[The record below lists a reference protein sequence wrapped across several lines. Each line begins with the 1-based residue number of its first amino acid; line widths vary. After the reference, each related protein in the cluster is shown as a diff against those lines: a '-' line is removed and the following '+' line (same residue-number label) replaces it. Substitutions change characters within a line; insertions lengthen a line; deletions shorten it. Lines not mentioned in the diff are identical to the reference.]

1 MTNDLFNEKYGQ
13 YLIEGKN
20 DEDAAA
26 KIIEQRLGGTC
37 YHTTPEIDVKCH
49 TDLIWITNKGVVCSI
64 DKKAPKKIS
73 RSDTKASKTG
83 EWFEIKNVNGGPGS
97 ATSMV
102 GVLLKFGIK
111 VASSHDY
118 IMQETE
124 GKYLFLQR
132 NKLTQHIKE
141 HTDLEH
147 PVSKNPKK
155 PYIAYQRPNRQDIIV
170 LVPIEDLE
178 KIKHFEILK
187 EDYGI

>member
-1 MTNDLFNEKYGQ
+1 MTNNEFKEKYGQ

-20 DEDAAA
+20 DEDEAAR
-26 KIIEQRLGGTC
+26 IIEQKLGGTC

-49 TDLIWITNKGVVCSI
+49 TDLIWITLKGIVCSI

-73 RSDTKASKTG
+73 RSDTKASKTA
-83 EWFEIKNVNGGPGS
+83 EWFEMKNVNGGPGS
-97 ATSMV
+97 ATPMV
-102 GVLLKFGIK
+102 NELRKFGIG

-124 GKYLFLQR
+124 DKYLFLQR
-132 NKLTQHIKE
+132 NVLDRHIRE
-141 HTDLEH
+141 NTDLRH

-155 PYIAYQRPNRQDIIV
+155 PYVAYQRPNRQDIIV

-187 EDYGI
+187 DN

>member
-1 MTNDLFNEKYGQ
+1 MSSNEFKEKYGQ
-13 YLIEGKN
+13 YLVEGRN
-20 DEDAAA
+20 DEDTAA
-26 KIIEQRLGGTC
+26 KIIEQRLGGKC
-37 YHTTPEIDVKCH
+37 YHTTPEIDVRCH

-73 RSDTKASKTG
+73 RSDTKTSKTA

-102 GVLLKFGIK
+102 GELLKFGIK

-124 GKYLFLQR
+124 DKYLFLQR
-132 NKLTQHIKE
+132 HKLTEYIKE
-141 HTDLEH
+141 NTDLLH

-155 PYIAYQRPNRQDIIV
+155 PYIAYQRPNRQDVIV

-178 KIKHFEILK
+178 KIRQFEILK
-187 EDYGI
+187 EI

>member
-1 MTNDLFNEKYGQ
+1 MTGYEFQEKYGQ
-13 YLIEGKN
+13 YLIEGQN
-20 DEDAAA
+20 DEDEAA

-49 TDLIWITNKGVVCSI
+49 TDLIWITMKGVVCSI

-73 RSDTKASKTG
+73 RSDTKTSKEA
-83 EWFEIKNVNGGPGS
+83 EWFEMRSVNGGPGS
-97 ATSMV
+97 ATPMA
-102 GVLLKFGIK
+102 GELLKYGIN
-111 VASSHDY
+111 VATSHDY

-124 GKYLFLQR
+124 DKYLFLQR
-132 NKLTQHIKE
+132 SKLSQLIKE
-141 HTDLEH
+141 NTDLSH

-155 PYIAYQRPNRQDIIV
+155 PYIAYQRQNRQDIIV